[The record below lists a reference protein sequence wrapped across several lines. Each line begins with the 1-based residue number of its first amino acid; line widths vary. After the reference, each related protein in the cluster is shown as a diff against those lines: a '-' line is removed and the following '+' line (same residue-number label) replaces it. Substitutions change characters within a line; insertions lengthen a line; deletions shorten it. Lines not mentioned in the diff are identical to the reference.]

1 VATAWHAGWKRI
13 SEKAIC
19 LTIRDTTALEE
30 VSFLKIGRPSP
41 PGSLR
46 NEGKPCG
53 VIRNRWEAAVSGANP
68 ELADHLFSETLAGTD
83 SYCYR
88 PGDLKES
95 SGKPF

>member
-1 VATAWHAGWKRI
+1 MGRVRGI
-13 SEKAIC
+13 SEEGGFFA
-19 LTIRDTTALEE
+19 IRDTTALQEGVVFE
-30 VSFLKIGRPSP
+30 MGRPSP

-68 ELADHLFSETLAGTD
+68 ELADRLFSETLAGTD